1 MSFERAHVTLPFPPL
16 LKNCSALMNRQQLLA
31 AVSSE
36 VNCDVNYRLRKMNLS
51 IYNIFLQLA
60 SNLQFFPLLSNL

>member
-1 MSFERAHVTLPFPPL
+1 
-16 LKNCSALMNRQQLLA
+16 MNRQQLLA